1 MFSKSINLFRASM
14 RPEINEITQIKRQ
27 IGVYD
32 LALAAGIQLKKI
44 GANEYAGLCPFHDDQ
59 NPSLHINPAKNLFH
73 CKGCGKEGSPIDWV
87 VHERSVSVGEAI
99 KILKAKLPTGFTQR
113 TVLLPLAGRS
123 QSTTENK
130 TYTNGGHSMNTNEEH
145 ENLSRLRLDLENQK
159 ALRTYAEACHKSLKE
174 QQLPIDYLMKRGIV
188 HGEIVDE
195 HLVGFAPGDLLEK
208 VKSDKELTQRFLKV
222 GILRYDN
229 DKASETYG
237 KILERFAGCLIFPI
251 MNTDEVITG
260 IYGRRITGTGDTST
274 TLSASKHN
282 YLPGGHLGFFN
293 SRALIAKE
301 VIITESIIDAL
312 SLMTLG
318 YRNVI
323 ASYGAQGFTDEIREA
338 LVSAKTEKLYI
349 AFDADSGG
357 NRGTSKIVEKLKGTA
372 LQIYRI
378 ELPDGQDPNDF
389 IRKESNAAE
398 RFKDILLNSS
408 LISPLAE
415 KPSATTPKDWE
426 KKASST
432 GLGTGAEYHFTFG
445 ERLYIARGL
454 EKNSDDTTLKTLLK
468 ASLGDRFH
476 IDSFDLYNA
485 KACWGFVKSTAERL
499 ELDDKVIRADLDK
512 VTVTLEPELKMVLK
526 QSAGGS
532 AALTADTYRVNLLV
546 QQKAEKTL
554 QDPAYLIEFLKEVE
568 ACALVGE
575 NLNVLFGLAATI
587 TRKCRDQIHII
598 IQSESSSGKSTL
610 LNLLADFV
618 PDEDKLYFTQITP
631 KSFYHAEEGSM
642 KNKSIF
648 VVEMQGLAEAQY
660 PIQQMMSEKKLVN
673 IYTMTDPKTGKF
685 VNETRLVEGPDQFTI
700 TCPTENISDDINN
713 RSAILSM
720 LQNKEQLEKVMQ
732 FQRRLL
738 SGEGVKLRRRRSDLA
753 ELAQHIQRALTV
765 TRTVN
770 PHMAHLHFGAE
781 TNRSLRDHQR
791 YLNVIEAITILF
803 QKQREIVTI
812 DGEEHVRTH
821 IIDVHLANFICQ
833 RIFGRSLTVL
843 PPQTNSFV
851 QKIAQHYLKY
861 AKEKKIDFTQIWF
874 YRRDMQ
880 AIVKLSMNR
889 VHEHTNRAVMAEYFT
904 TKRDQ
909 NGIAYRFLFEP
920 AADGTFTQLLQ
931 LANMA
936 ELLKKCSRKERDEYA
951 AYKPILFEL
960 FRLLD
965 PAWSEEAAA

>member
-1 MFSKSINLFRASM
+1 MKNGSDDNKGGAPPGNDESAAPGAST
-14 RPEINEITQIKRQ
+14 PDT
-27 IGVYD
+27 
-32 LALAAGIQLKKI
+32 
-44 GANEYAGLCPFHDDQ
+44 ANESNGLGTYRLIPENQRALRLYIEYCHR
-59 NPSLHINPAKNLFH
+59 
-73 CKGCGKEGSPIDWV
+73 V
-87 VHERSVSVGEAI
+87 
-99 KILKAKLPTGFTQR
+99 LKASQ
-113 TVLLPLAGRS
+113 LA
-123 QSTTENK
+123 
-130 TYTNGGHSMNTNEEH
+130 
-145 ENLSRLRLDLENQK
+145 
-159 ALRTYAEACHKSLKE
+159 
-174 QQLPIDYLMKRGIV
+174 IDYLMKRGLRF
-188 HGEIVDE
+188 GELVDE
-195 HLVGFAPGDLLEK
+195 HLLGFVDGSALEK
-208 VKSDKELTQRFLKV
+208 LTADKDVARALLKIGV
-222 GILRYDN
+222 L
-229 DKASETYG
+229 KLEAG
-237 KILERFAGCLIFPI
+237 KVVERFAGCILFPI
-251 MNTDEVITG
+251 MNTEGVITG
-260 IYGRRITGTGDTST
+260 IYARRIVGEGSRHE
-274 TLSASKHN
+274 L
-282 YLPGGHLGFFN
+282 LPGGHLGFFN
-293 SRALIAKE
+293 PRALIAKE
-301 VIITESIIDAL
+301 IIITESIIDAL
-312 SLMTLG
+312 SVMTLG

-323 ASYGAQGFTDEIREA
+323 SAYGAQGFTDEIRDA
-338 LVSAKTEKLYI
+338 LTQAGTERLYV
-349 AFDADSGG
+349 AFDADGGG
-357 NRGTSKIVEKLKGTA
+357 NRGADKIVDKLRQTPI
-372 LQIYRI
+372 QIYRVQF
-378 ELPDGQDPNDF
+378 PDGFDPNEF
-389 IRKESNAAE
+389 IRKVENAATV
-398 RFKDILLNSS
+398 FKDLIINSS
-408 LISPLAE
+408 LISLAE
-415 KPSATTPKDWE
+415 DAKAETTTPKDWE
-426 KKASST
+426 KK
-432 GLGTGAEYHFTFG
+432 GTEYHFTFG

-454 EKNSDDTTLKTLLK
+454 EKNADDTTLKTLLK
-468 ASLGDRFH
+468 AAKGERFH
-476 IDSFDLYNA
+476 IDNLDLFHA
-485 KACWGFVKSTAERL
+485 KSCWGFVKSTAERL

-512 VTVTLEPELKMVLK
+512 ITATLEPELKIVLK
-526 QSAGGS
+526 KETALEMAGK
-532 AALTADTYRVNLLV
+532 YRVNLLV
-546 QQKAEKTL
+546 QQKAEKAL
-554 QDPAYLIEFLKEVE
+554 RQPDYLIHFLREVE
-568 ACALVGE
+568 ECALVGD
-575 NLNVLFGLAATI
+575 NLNVLFGMAATI

-685 VNETRLVEGPDQFTI
+685 MNETRLVEGPDQFTI

-720 LQNKEQLEKVMQ
+720 SQSKEQLEKVMQ

-738 SGEGVKLRRRRSDLA
+738 SGEGIKLRRRRSDLA
-753 ELAQHIQRALTV
+753 ELAQHIQRALVV

-812 DGEEHVRTH
+812 DGEPHIRTH
-821 IIDVHLANFICQ
+821 IINIAIGNFLCQ

-861 AKEKKIDFTQIWF
+861 AKEKKIDFTQVWF

-880 AIVKLSMNR
+880 EIGKLSTTR
-889 VHEHTNRAVMAEYFT
+889 THEHANRAEKAEYFV

-936 ELLKKCSRKERDEYA
+936 ELLKKFSRKEREEYA
-951 AYKPILFEL
+951 AYEATLSEL
-960 FRLLD
+960 FKLLD
-965 PAWSEEAAA
+965 PAWSEAEAA